1 MNDSM
6 KQQAI
11 RDFMI
16 NYDFKNENW
25 SVKEIKAHLKRILGE
40 EPAVKVNYSKDA
52 MINEIT
58 GVAKEISRLDSIAI
72 IFTDLNDEIT
82 KLEFQLD

>member
-1 MNDSM
+1 
-6 KQQAI
+6 
-11 RDFMI
+11 
-16 NYDFKNENW
+16 
-25 SVKEIKAHLKRILGE
+25 
-40 EPAVKVNYSKDA
+40 

-58 GVAKEISRLDSIAI
+58 GEAKEVSKLTSISV

>member
-6 KQQAI
+6 KQTAI
-11 RDFMI
+11 RDFML

-25 SVKEIKAHLKRILGE
+25 SVKEIKSHLKRVLGE
-40 EPAVKVNYSKDA
+40 EPAIKVNYSKDA

-58 GVAKEISRLDSIAI
+58 GKAKEVSKLTSISV